1 MITIIGSNNNSNI
14 ILESEN
20 TSIKENNSLDKK
32 LKESEL
38 FSVIIRYESS
48 EKISEEISYFFSL
61 LEKTALSL
69 KNDLGGT
76 SLTFKADV
84 GSYFIE
90 ETLIFPNYKAT
101 VDFLSK
107 YAGNVLLPAI
117 KANVNLLSL
126 PSAISAEIIS
136 QNPDNLKEYLTSTKS
151 HPNFDQMD
159 DKTQNV
165 VLSFGAT
172 PETIN
177 NSTYETTIYNL
188 GIDVI
193 KYTKS

>member
-38 FSVIIRYESS
+38 FSVNIRYESS

-61 LEKTALSL
+61 LEKGALSL

-165 VLSFGAT
+165 ILSFGAT
-172 PETIN
+172 PETID
-177 NSTYETTIYNL
+177 NSTYETTINNL